1 MLLVVRVRRFRCVA
15 CRGVFTVAPAETL
28 TRRLYSAAA
37 IAWSLA
43 LFGLSLLSTSAIR
56 RKVSPMR
63 IVGPT
68 SAARWV
74 TVLRWCRAVGAGRL
88 FRSARHAPARSG
100 VRAMAE
106 AAAASIAAHAVPS
119 PEPPPLPVLAF
130 LGAARAA

>member
-1 MLLVVRVRRFRCVA
+1 MVRVRRFRCVA
-15 CRGVFTVAPAETL
+15 CGAVVTVAPAETL

-74 TVLRWCRAVGAGRL
+74 TVLRWCRAVDAGQL
-88 FRSARHAPARSG
+88 FHSARRSPAG
-100 VRAMAE
+100 GGMRAIAE
-106 AAAASIAAHAVPS
+106 AAASSIAAHALPS
-119 PEPPPLPVLAF
+119 PEPPPLPSLAF
-130 LGAARAA
+130 LGAARAE

>member
-1 MLLVVRVRRFRCVA
+1 MLVVRVRRFRCVA
-15 CRGVFTVAPAETL
+15 CGAVVTVTPAETL

-43 LFGLSLLSTSAIR
+43 LFGLTLLSTSAIR
-56 RKVSPMR
+56 RRVSPLR

-74 TVLRWCRAVGAGRL
+74 TVLRWCRAIEAGRL
-88 FRSARHAPARSG
+88 FRGARRAAPGSGAR
-100 VRAMAE
+100 AIAE
-106 AAAASIAAHAVPS
+106 AAAASIAAHALPS
-119 PEPPPLPVLAF
+119 PEPPPLLVLAF